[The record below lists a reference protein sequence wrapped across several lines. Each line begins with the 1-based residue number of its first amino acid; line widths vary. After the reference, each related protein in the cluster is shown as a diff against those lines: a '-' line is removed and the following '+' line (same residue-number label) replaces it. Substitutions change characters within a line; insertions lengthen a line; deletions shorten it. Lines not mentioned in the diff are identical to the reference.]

1 MSKPTRRWMRRGASA
16 ALAVAIGFAT
26 LSCGSDDT
34 SGGGT
39 ESTAPESADVAKI
52 EQIVQGKMTE
62 LDLSSA
68 VFGVWRGDEQ
78 VTVGALGGSPIG
90 VPATPDMQLRVGQPM
105 EPMLSTVLLQLDK
118 DGVVPLD
125 KPIAEWV
132 PDFPRADKITPRMLA
147 NSTTGISDYVTDPEF
162 LKQFYANP
170 MAGFTAQQIFDL
182 ANSRPPLFEPGT
194 NWAYTHSD
202 LCLLGVVLEKAT
214 GTTLHDLIQQRILD
228 PLGMNASDVVLTPQ
242 MTEPTLH
249 GYTNERGVFEDSTFW
264 NPTAF
269 LNSGNMNSTLADVSV
284 WVRALAAGKLLSEE
298 QFKEMMAP
306 STAGLGPMTAQKYF
320 AFGVVHIDDWLYMN
334 PAFGG
339 YNGVAFYDTKTDTTI
354 VVYCTLGPKA
364 NSDNNNAVPIGKDI
378 GALLVPDRPP
388 NV

>member
-1 MSKPTRRWMRRGASA
+1 MSKPTHRWMHRAASA
-16 ALAVAIGFAT
+16 ALAVAMGFAT
-26 LSCGSDDT
+26 ISCGSDET

-39 ESTAPESADVAKI
+39 ASTTQEAPEAAKI
-52 EQIVQGKMTE
+52 EEIVRDKLTG
-62 LDLSSA
+62 LDLTSA

-78 VTVGALGGSPIG
+78 ITVGALGGSPIG
-90 VPATPDMQLRVGQPM
+90 VAATPEMQLRVGQPM

-125 KPIAEWV
+125 RPIAEWV
-132 PDFPRADKITPRMLA
+132 PDFPRADTITPRMLA
-147 NSTTGISDYVTDPEF
+147 NGTTGISDYVTNPEF

-170 MAGFTAQQIFDL
+170 IAGFTAQQIFDL

-194 NWAYTHSD
+194 SWAYSHSD
-202 LCLLGVVLEKAT
+202 LCLLGLVMEKAA
-214 GTTLHDLIQQRILD
+214 GKPLGDLIEQHVLD
-228 PLGMNASDVVLTPQ
+228 PLGMNNSEVVLTPQ

-269 LNSGNMNSTLADVSV
+269 LNSGNMNSTLSDISV

-298 QFKEMMAP
+298 QFDEMMAP
-306 STAGLGPMTAQKYF
+306 KTAGLGPLTAQKYF
-320 AFGVVHIDDWLYMN
+320 AYGVVHTGDWLFMN

-354 VVYCTLGPKA
+354 IVYCTLGPKA
-364 NSDNNNAVPIGKDI
+364 NADTNNAVPIGHDI
-378 GALLVPDRPP
+378 AAVLVPDRPP
-388 NV
+388 SL